1 MPAVAPRWRI
11 PPRTGGSSGRRTS
24 VKETSL
30 APPEGQGRR
39 GRERAEICC
48 SASASPGHGVCL
60 GGDDGG
66 VDVERAPRQGG
77 GKRVGGEVGAQES
90 SADRIKS
97 DASVTLRCT
106 RSRSGRPV
114 AVSSSP
120 AMK

>member
-1 MPAVAPRWRI
+1 MAHRSAGELEEERLMIEAAQRDRAAFAPLYERYVDQIFAYAHTLTRH
-11 PPRTGGSSGRRTS
+11 R
-24 VKETSL
+24 EL
-30 APPEGQGRR
+30 AE
-39 GRERAEICC
+39 
-48 SASASPGHGVCL
+48 
-60 GGDDGG
+60 
-66 VDVERAPRQGG
+66 DVERAPRQGG